1 MAQRARSGY
10 IGNAASPKKEGAT
23 MKKRL
28 SLPLLFTLALALA
41 VPQARAEMIQTPDP
55 ERERVRAM
63 LERPELAQELQKMG
77 IAPDEA
83 RARVE
88 AMTPAEVAQVAGK
101 LDALPAGGA
110 MSNRDLLLV
119 ILLIILL
126 VIIL

>member
-1 MAQRARSGY
+1 
-10 IGNAASPKKEGAT
+10 

-28 SLPLLFTLALALA
+28 PLTLLFTLALAVA
-41 VPQARAEMIQTPDP
+41 VPQVRAGMIQTADP
-55 ERERVRAM
+55 ERERVKAM

-88 AMTPAEVAQVAGK
+88 AMTPAEVAQVAGQ

-110 MSNRDLLLV
+110 VSNRDLLLV
-119 ILLIILL
+119 LLLVLLLII
-126 VIIL
+126 IL

>member
-1 MAQRARSGY
+1 
-10 IGNAASPKKEGAT
+10 

-28 SLPLLFTLALALA
+28 SLTLLFTLALALA